1 MIQSIDNKRKM
12 AEIVNKVQKSG
23 LIQLDLSDFKPKET
37 IEMIDL
43 KDNLWQGLALKEK
56 DFREFIKTNDWEKY
70 KGKAVGVFCSADAI
84 IPTWAYMLVI
94 SQLQQEGVPAFV
106 GNQIEVEKQLTQ
118 LNIKAL
124 DTEEYND
131 KMLIIKG
138 CSDVAD
144 PAFAM
149 TELVK
154 HLQPVAKSIMYGEP
168 CSTVPVYKRKKS
180 L

>member
-1 MIQSIDNKRKM
+1 M

-43 KDNLWQGLALKEK
+43 KDNLWKGLALKEK

-106 GNQIEVEKQLTQ
+106 GNQIEVERS
-118 LNIKAL
+118 
-124 DTEEYND
+124 EEHT
-131 KMLIIKG
+131 
-138 CSDVAD
+138 S
-144 PAFAM
+144 
-149 TELVK
+149 ELQSRP
-154 HLQPVAKSIMYGEP
+154 HLVCRLLLE
-168 CSTVPVYKRKKS
+168 KKK
-180 L
+180 